1 MAKQII
7 AACIIALLTSC
18 STAKMAVDNS
28 QWNNTQELS
37 VKGRQGLLIKQKLSF
52 GEYKTLSVKR
62 SWTKGS
68 SSFAGWATGRPGYND
83 YERVIGTEYSQR
95 KQTIRFEMTDDK
107 GNESSVFCLSRSREK
122 DFMIG
127 NNPNSLLNILLD
139 ISGKGDM
146 SENTFWTKIFINN
159 QSRSWEMLLDN
170 EASQR
175 NSKSYTGVVAQS
187 HDDYYTIHPVY
198 KIAGKNEK
206 VYTMPVG
213 AVGFEL
219 RNKEGKPVA
228 AVSAIDKGAVYLNS
242 TDPGE
247 KFLLSNI
254 CAAILLR
261 ESI

>member
-1 MAKQII
+1 MKKYLYLIMAAIFT
-7 AACIIALLTSC
+7 ACGSAKIAL
-18 STAKMAVDNS
+18 DNNEWS
-28 QWNNTQELS
+28 KSEEFS
-37 VKGRQGLLIKQKLSF
+37 VKGRQGIMIKQKLSF
-52 GEYKTLSVKR
+52 GNYRTVSVKR

-68 SSFAGWATGRPGYND
+68 SYFAGWATGRPGYND

-107 GNESSVFCLSRSREK
+107 GNESSFFCLSMAKEK

-127 NNPNSLLNILLD
+127 NNPNSLINILLD
-139 ISGKGDM
+139 ISGKGDL
-146 SENTFWTKIFINN
+146 SENTYWTKIFINN

-170 EASQR
+170 EAVQR
-175 NSKSYTGVVAQS
+175 NSKSYTGIVAQS
-187 HDDYYTIHPVY
+187 RDNYYTIHPVY
-198 KIAGKNEK
+198 KITGKNDK

-213 AVGFEL
+213 SVGFEL

-228 AVSAIDKGAVYLNS
+228 AVSVIDKGAVYLNS
-242 TDPGE
+242 ADPGE
-247 KFLLSNI
+247 KFLVSNI

>member
-1 MAKQII
+1 MKKYLYLIMAAIFT
-7 AACIIALLTSC
+7 ACGSAKIAL
-18 STAKMAVDNS
+18 DNNEWS
-28 QWNNTQELS
+28 KSEEFS
-37 VKGRQGLLIKQKLSF
+37 VKGRQGIMIKQKLSF
-52 GEYKTLSVKR
+52 GNYRTVSVKR

-68 SSFAGWATGRPGYND
+68 SYFAGWATGRPGYND

-107 GNESSVFCLSRSREK
+107 GNESSVFCLSMAKEK

-127 NNPNSLLNILLD
+127 NNPNSLINILLV
-139 ISGKGDM
+139 ISGKGDL
-146 SENTFWTKIFINN
+146 SENTYWTKIFINN

-170 EASQR
+170 EAVQR
-175 NSKSYTGVVAQS
+175 NSKSYTGIVAQS
-187 HDDYYTIHPVY
+187 RDNYYTIHPVY
-198 KIAGKNEK
+198 KITGKNDK

-213 AVGFEL
+213 SVGFEL

-228 AVSAIDKGAVYLNS
+228 AVSVIDKGAVYLNS
-242 TDPGE
+242 ADPGE
-247 KFLLSNI
+247 KFLVSNI

>member
-1 MAKQII
+1 MKKYYYLALAVIFTACGSAK
-7 AACIIALLTSC
+7 IAL
-18 STAKMAVDNS
+18 DNNE
-28 QWNNTQELS
+28 WGKAEELA
-37 VKGRQGLLIKQKLSF
+37 VKGRQGIMINQKLSF
-52 GEYKTLSVKR
+52 GSYRTVSVKR

-68 SSFAGWATGRPGYND
+68 SYFAGWASGRPGYDD

-107 GNESSVFCLSRSREK
+107 GNESSVFCLSRTREK

-127 NNPNSLLNILLD
+127 NNPNSLINILLD

-146 SENTFWTKIFINN
+146 SENTFWIKIFINN

-170 EASQR
+170 EAAQR

-187 HDDYYTIHPVY
+187 RDNYYTIHPIY
-198 KIAGKNEK
+198 KMTGKNEK
-206 VYTMPVG
+206 VHTIPVG
-213 AVGFEL
+213 SVGFEL

-228 AVSAIDKGAVYLNS
+228 AVSVIDKGSVYLNS

-254 CAAILLR
+254 CAALLLR

>member
-1 MAKQII
+1 MRQYCYLILVVIFTSCGSAK
-7 AACIIALLTSC
+7 IAL
-18 STAKMAVDNS
+18 DNNE
-28 QWNNTQELS
+28 WGKTEEFA
-37 VKGRQGLLIKQKLSF
+37 VKGRQGIMINQKLSF
-52 GEYKTLSVKR
+52 GNYRTVSVKR

-68 SSFAGWATGRPGYND
+68 SYFAGWATGRPGYDD

-107 GNESSVFCLSRSREK
+107 GNESSVFCLSRAKEK

-127 NNPNSLLNILLD
+127 DNPNSLLNILLD

-175 NSKSYTGVVAQS
+175 NSKSYIGVVAQS
-187 HDDYYTIHPVY
+187 RDNYYTIHPVY

-213 AVGFEL
+213 SVGFEL

>member
-1 MAKQII
+1 MRQYCYLILVVIFTSCGSAK
-7 AACIIALLTSC
+7 IAL
-18 STAKMAVDNS
+18 DNNE
-28 QWNNTQELS
+28 WGKTEEFA
-37 VKGRQGLLIKQKLSF
+37 VKGRQGIMINQKLSF
-52 GEYKTLSVKR
+52 GNYRTVSVKR

-68 SSFAGWATGRPGYND
+68 SYFAGWATGRPGYND

-95 KQTIRFEMTDDK
+95 KQTIRFEMIDDK
-107 GNESSVFCLSRSREK
+107 GNESSVFCLSRAKEK

-127 NNPNSLLNILLD
+127 DNPNSLLNILLD

-187 HDDYYTIHPVY
+187 LDNYYTIHPVY

-213 AVGFEL
+213 SVGFEL

>member
-1 MAKQII
+1 MKKYYYLVLSVIFTACGSAK
-7 AACIIALLTSC
+7 IAL
-18 STAKMAVDNS
+18 DNNE
-28 QWNNTQELS
+28 WGKAEEFA
-37 VKGRQGLLIKQKLSF
+37 VKGRQGIMINQKLSF
-52 GEYKTLSVKR
+52 GSYHTVSVKR

-68 SSFAGWATGRPGYND
+68 SYFAGWASGRPGYDD

-107 GNESSVFCLSRSREK
+107 GNESSVFCLSRAREK

-127 NNPNSLLNILLD
+127 NNPNSLINILLD
-139 ISGKGDM
+139 ISGKGDI
-146 SENTFWTKIFINN
+146 SENTFWIKIFINN

-170 EASQR
+170 EAAQR

-187 HDDYYTIHPVY
+187 RDNYYTIHPIF
-198 KIAGKNEK
+198 KMTGKNQK

-213 AVGFEL
+213 SVGFEL

-228 AVSAIDKGAVYLNS
+228 AVSAIDKGSVYLNS